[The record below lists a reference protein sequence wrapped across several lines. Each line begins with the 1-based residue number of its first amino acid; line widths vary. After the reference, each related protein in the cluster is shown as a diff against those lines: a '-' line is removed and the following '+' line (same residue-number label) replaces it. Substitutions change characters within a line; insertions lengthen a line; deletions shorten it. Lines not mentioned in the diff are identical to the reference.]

1 MKYSQKII
9 KLVKPRTACSRAMAK
24 STKRWW
30 KLVGRPAVYA
40 RAGCVRRSISHGML
54 RAAPVK
60 WPVCNFGPGRILNK
74 QEEYL
79 MRLIFALIVLAV
91 MATPAIA
98 QDLTTDK
105 GKLSYAI
112 GWDIGEDIQRRG
124 AEFDVE
130 TIIAAIRDSS
140 AEKDPQVPAEEMV
153 ALLTELQQK
162 VRQEQ
167 AEAFQKLADENQAA
181 ADEFLEKNLS
191 KNGIVALPSGVQ
203 YRIIDEGD
211 GARPGM
217 ESTVK
222 VHYRGSKID
231 GLEFDSSFARGVP
244 EEFPVSTVLK
254 GWQEVL
260 PLMKTGATWQI
271 FVPPELAFG
280 ARGNPPVGPN
290 EALMFDLKLVEI
302 VE

>member
-1 MKYSQKII
+1 
-9 KLVKPRTACSRAMAK
+9 
-24 STKRWW
+24 
-30 KLVGRPAVYA
+30 
-40 RAGCVRRSISHGML
+40 ML
-54 RAAPVK
+54 
-60 WPVCNFGPGRILNK
+60 FEK

-91 MATPAIA
+91 LTTGPVMA
-98 QDLTTDK
+98 QDLSTEK

-112 GWDIGEDIQRRG
+112 GWDIGEDIQRRDQ
-124 AEFDVE
+124 EFDVE
-130 TIIAAIRDSS
+130 SVIAAIRDS
-140 AEKDPQVPAEEMV
+140 AAGREPQVPADEMV
-153 ALLTELQQK
+153 ALLTALQQK

-167 AEAFQKLADENQAA
+167 AEAFQKLSEENQKASDDFLAA
-181 ADEFLEKNLS
+181 NLS
-191 KNGIVALPSGVQ
+191 KTGIVALPSGIQ
-203 YRIIDEGD
+203 YRIIDEGE

-217 ESTVK
+217 NSTVK
-222 VHYRGSKID
+222 VHYRGSKTN

-244 EEFPVSTVLK
+244 EEFQVENVLK

-290 EALMFDLKLVEI
+290 ELLIFDLKLVEI

>member
-1 MKYSQKII
+1 
-9 KLVKPRTACSRAMAK
+9 
-24 STKRWW
+24 
-30 KLVGRPAVYA
+30 
-40 RAGCVRRSISHGML
+40 
-54 RAAPVK
+54 
-60 WPVCNFGPGRILNK
+60 
-74 QEEYL
+74 
-79 MRLIFALIVLAV
+79 MRVIFALIVLTLMTAPV
-91 MATPAIA
+91 MA

-105 GKLSYAI
+105 GKLSYAV

-130 TIIAAIRDSS
+130 TLIAAIRDS
-140 AEKDPQVPAEEMV
+140 AAGQEPQVPAEEMV

-167 AEAFQKLADENQAA
+167 AEAFAKLAEENQAA
-181 ADEFLEKNLS
+181 ADDFLEKNKG
-191 KNGIVALPSGVQ
+191 KNGIVVLPSGVQ
-203 YRIIDEGD
+203 YRIIEEGE
-211 GARPGM
+211 GSRPGL
-217 ESTVK
+217 EDTVK
-222 VHYRGSKID
+222 VHYRGSKIN
-231 GLEFDSSFARGVP
+231 GHEFDSSFARGVP
-244 EEFPVSTVLK
+244 EEFPVNSVLR

-302 VE
+302 VN

>member
-1 MKYSQKII
+1 
-9 KLVKPRTACSRAMAK
+9 
-24 STKRWW
+24 
-30 KLVGRPAVYA
+30 
-40 RAGCVRRSISHGML
+40 
-54 RAAPVK
+54 
-60 WPVCNFGPGRILNK
+60 
-74 QEEYL
+74 
-79 MRLIFALIVLAV
+79 MRFVLALTV
-91 MATPAIA
+91 LTAIWAGPLMA
-98 QDLTTDK
+98 QDLSSEK
-105 GKLSYAI
+105 GKLSYAV
-112 GWDIGEDIQRRG
+112 GWDIGEDIKRRG

-130 TIIAAIRDSS
+130 AIIAAIRDSAS
-140 AEKDPQVPAEEMV
+140 DAEPRVDSEEMV

-167 AEAFQKLADENQAA
+167 AEAFRLLAEDNQAKA
-181 ADEFLEKNLS
+181 EEFLSNNAA

-203 YRIIDEGD
+203 YRIIEEGE

-222 VHYRGSKID
+222 VHYRGSKIN
-231 GLEFDSSFARGVP
+231 GHEFDSSFARGVP
-244 EEFPVSTVLK
+244 EEFTVNTVLR

-302 VE
+302 IQ

>member
-1 MKYSQKII
+1 
-9 KLVKPRTACSRAMAK
+9 
-24 STKRWW
+24 
-30 KLVGRPAVYA
+30 
-40 RAGCVRRSISHGML
+40 
-54 RAAPVK
+54 
-60 WPVCNFGPGRILNK
+60 
-74 QEEYL
+74 
-79 MRLIFALIVLAV
+79 MRVFFAFIVLALV
-91 MATPAIA
+91 ASPALA
-98 QDLTTDK
+98 QDLETDK
-105 GKLSYAI
+105 GKLSYAV

-130 TIIAAIRDSS
+130 TIIAAIRDS
-140 AEKDPQVPAEEMV
+140 AAKKDPQVPAEEMV

-167 AEAFQKLADENQAA
+167 AEAFQKLAEDNQAA
-181 ADEFLEKNLS
+181 ADEFLQNNLS

-203 YRIIDEGD
+203 YRIIEEGE
-211 GARPGM
+211 GSRPGM
-217 ESTVK
+217 ENTVK
-222 VHYRGSKID
+222 VHYRGSKIN
-231 GLEFDSSFARGVP
+231 GHEFDSSFARGVP
-244 EEFPVSTVLK
+244 EEFPVNTVLK

-302 VE
+302 IE

>member
-1 MKYSQKII
+1 MRFVFA
-9 KLVKPRTACSRAMAK
+9 LTALM
-24 STKRWW
+24 
-30 KLVGRPAVYA
+30 
-40 RAGCVRRSISHGML
+40 ML
-54 RAAPVK
+54 AAAP
-60 WPVCNFGPGRILNK
+60 
-74 QEEYL
+74 
-79 MRLIFALIVLAV
+79 AL
-91 MATPAIA
+91 A

-105 GKLSYAI
+105 GKLSYAV
-112 GWDIGEDIQRRG
+112 GWDIGKDIERRG

-130 TIIAAIRDSS
+130 AIISAIRDS
-140 AEKDPQVPAEEMV
+140 AAGKEPKVPSEEMV

-167 AEAFQKLADENQAA
+167 AEAFQKLAEENRVKSE
-181 ADEFLEKNLS
+181 EFLAANRA
-191 KNGIVALPSGVQ
+191 KNGIVALPSGIQ

-211 GARPGM
+211 GARPSM

-222 VHYRGSKID
+222 VHYRGSKIN

-244 EEFPVSTVLK
+244 EEFTVNSVLK

-280 ARGNPPVGPN
+280 PRGNPPVGPN
-290 EALMFDLKLVEI
+290 EALIFDLKLVEI
-302 VE
+302 VK

>member
-1 MKYSQKII
+1 
-9 KLVKPRTACSRAMAK
+9 
-24 STKRWW
+24 
-30 KLVGRPAVYA
+30 
-40 RAGCVRRSISHGML
+40 
-54 RAAPVK
+54 
-60 WPVCNFGPGRILNK
+60 
-74 QEEYL
+74 
-79 MRLIFALIVLAV
+79 MRVFFAFIVLTLV
-91 MATPAIA
+91 ATPALA
-98 QDLTTDK
+98 QDLATDK
-105 GKLSYAI
+105 GKLSYAV

-130 TIIAAIRDSS
+130 TIIAAIRDS
-140 AEKDPQVPAEEMV
+140 AAKNDPQVPAEEMV

-167 AEAFQKLADENQAA
+167 AEAFQKLAEDNQAA
-181 ADEFLEKNLS
+181 ADEFLQNNLS

-203 YRIIDEGD
+203 YRIIEEGE
-211 GARPGM
+211 GSRPGM
-217 ESTVK
+217 ENTVK
-222 VHYRGSKID
+222 VHYRGSKIN
-231 GLEFDSSFARGVP
+231 GHEFDSSFARGVP
-244 EEFPVSTVLK
+244 EEFPVNTVLK

-302 VE
+302 IE